1 MRKFRLW
8 QLSSLLLTSLFL
20 SGCMTVPDSV
30 KGTSATPQQD
40 LVRVLN
46 APQLYVG
53 QESRFGGKVIGVSNK
68 SNMTRLEIAAMSLD
82 DSARPILGSATMG
95 RVYAD
100 VNGFVDPINFNNQ
113 MVTVVGPITGIEK
126 GKIGDANYNFVVVQ
140 VTGYQR
146 WHKVQQVISAPQ
158 PIDPWIW
165 YGPGYGRRHGHGH
178 GGYWGP
184 PPWGYYPQAPAQV
197 QTILTE

>member
-1 MRKFRLW
+1 MRKSRFW
-8 QLSSLLLTSLFL
+8 QLSGLLLTSLLL
-20 SGCMTVPDSV
+20 SGCVTVPDSV
-30 KGTSATPQQD
+30 KGTSAMPQQD

-53 QESRFGGKVIGVSNK
+53 QESRFGGKVVSVSNK
-68 SNMTRLEIAAMSLD
+68 NGMTRLEIAAMRLD
-82 DSARPILGSATMG
+82 DTARPILGSATIG

-100 VNGFVDPINFNNQ
+100 INGFVDPINFNDQ
-113 MVTVVGPITGIEK
+113 MVTVVGPIAGVEK
-126 GKIGDANYNFVVVQ
+126 GKIGDANYNYVVVR

-146 WHKVQQVISAPQ
+146 WHKVQQVVAAPQ

-165 YGPGYGRRHGHGH
+165 YGPGYGRRHG
-178 GGYWGP
+178 GYWGP
-184 PPWGYYPQAPAQV
+184 PPWGYYAPAPSQV